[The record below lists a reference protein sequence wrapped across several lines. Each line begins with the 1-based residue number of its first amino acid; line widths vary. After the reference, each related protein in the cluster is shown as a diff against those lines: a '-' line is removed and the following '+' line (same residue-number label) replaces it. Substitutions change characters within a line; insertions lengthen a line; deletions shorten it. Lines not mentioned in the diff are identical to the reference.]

1 MCMSEIFKSCK
12 SSREMTH
19 LEGADKMGS
28 QWQSHSR
35 PERLRSFRSATK
47 KLKNI
52 AGGIVAFGTRWWVYT
67 NYKDDGNKNV
77 CKESLMSR
85 TLALHMHSK
94 FCKSWVF
101 WRTWTITA
109 NYRYFFLKLDSLF
122 KNWVEDTCSSNTGR
136 HTEYRDVDLEIPEIF
151 K

>member
-1 MCMSEIFKSCK
+1 MSEIFKSCK

-52 AGGIVAFGTRWWVYT
+52 AGGIVAFGQGGEFTQTIRMTVTRTSAKKV
-67 NYKDDGNKNV
+67 
-77 CKESLMSR
+77 
-85 TLALHMHSK
+85 
-94 FCKSWVF
+94 
-101 WRTWTITA
+101 
-109 NYRYFFLKLDSLF
+109 
-122 KNWVEDTCSSNTGR
+122 
-136 HTEYRDVDLEIPEIF
+136 
-151 K
+151 